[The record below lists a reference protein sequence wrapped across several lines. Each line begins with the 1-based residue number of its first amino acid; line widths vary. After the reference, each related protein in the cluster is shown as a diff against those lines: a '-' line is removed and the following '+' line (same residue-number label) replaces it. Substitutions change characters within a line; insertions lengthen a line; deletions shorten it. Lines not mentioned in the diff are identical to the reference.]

1 MIISSYYK
9 LIMFAIIFISIL
21 LSIKKLLKKSD
32 IDYVVAPII
41 GSVSTMISFF
51 VILFN
56 YDKIYIMISEILPK
70 IIGSDYGSIG
80 IIKLISIIVVFMIIR
95 FFIQGILFL
104 INKVIFSSGKRY
116 INDNKILLI
125 IFGSIF
131 GIIRGAIFILML
143 FIPIVL
149 FNSIPNNPVSMNI
162 FDDVYAYRKVENLI
176 DNNTS
181 KIIDS
186 GLIKDI
192 NSNKIIYYNGVTI
205 EQGVKSN
212 EVINNKAL
220 SLINSCKS
228 DRERAKKIYA
238 WVGTNIEYDDLKA
251 EKVLNSQNVKDSG
264 AISAFQNRSG
274 ICFDYACLYVAMCR
288 AVGLNVR
295 LVTGDAYN
303 GEEYISHA
311 WNEVYLK
318 DENKWINVDPT
329 FYKAG
334 NYFDSKDFNETHR
347 KNNTAG
353 EW

>member
-9 LIMFAIIFISIL
+9 LIIFGIIFISIL

-32 IDYVVAPII
+32 IDYVVGPII
-41 GSVSTMISFF
+41 YSVATMISFF

-56 YDKIYIMISEILPK
+56 YDKIYIIISELLPK
-70 IIGSDYGSIG
+70 IIGENYGSIG
-80 IIKLISIIVVFMIIR
+80 IIKLLSLIVVFLIIR
-95 FFIQGILFL
+95 FFIRVILFL
-104 INKVIFSSGKRY
+104 INKLIFSSGRDY
-116 INDNKILLI
+116 INENKVLLI

-131 GIIRGAIFILML
+131 GIIRGTIFILML

-149 FNSIPNNPVSMNI
+149 FNSIPNNPVSMNM
-162 FDDVYAYRKVENLI
+162 FDDVYTYRKMESIIN
-176 DNNTS
+176 NNTS
-181 KIIDS
+181 KIINS

-212 EVINNKAL
+212 EA
-220 SLINSCKS
+220 INSKAVSLTNSSKS
-228 DRERAKKIYA
+228 DRERAKKLYA
-238 WVGTNIEYDDLKA
+238 WIGTNIEYDDLKA
-251 EKVLNSQNVKDSG
+251 EKVLSSQNVKDSG
-264 AISAFQNRSG
+264 AISAFQNRNG